1 MEEKRAVSSGGA
13 GARSS
18 KRQPARPHPIEVES
32 YRRIAAEIDLGQLPP
47 LSRALAARVVHATAE
62 PAYVDDLV
70 LDEAA
75 LRAGVAALERGAP
88 VVTDVEMTRAGLA
101 DPLRR
106 QAVSALSY
114 GGGPAVGDP
123 PGVEARADVAARRPS
138 ERSGLP
144 ETARQAAP
152 SGSPTRSASGMT
164 AALTGIGPGA
174 VVVVGCAPTALM
186 AVLEAAG
193 QGVRPAF
200 VVGVPVG
207 YVGAVEAK
215 AALRRTELPS
225 VSNRSRRGGSAV
237 AAAAVNALARLAGV
251 VPVATWDPWADE
263 ASRGL

>member
-1 MEEKRAVSSGGA
+1 MEERRAVSSGGA
-13 GARSS
+13 GARSA
-18 KRQPARPHPIEVES
+18 KRRPARPHPIEVES
-32 YRRIAAEIDLGQLPP
+32 YRRIAAEIDLGQLLP

-70 LDEAA
+70 LDEVA
-75 LRAGVAALERGAP
+75 LAAGVAALERGAP
-88 VVTDVEMTRAGLA
+88 IVTDVEMTRAGLA
-101 DPLRR
+101 ALLRP

-114 GGGPAVGDP
+114 GGGPSGGDRP
-123 PGVEARADVAARRPS
+123 DVKAPDNVAARTPS
-138 ERSGLP
+138 E
-144 ETARQAAP
+144 P
-152 SGSPTRSASGMT
+152 SGSLTRSASAMM
-164 AALTGIGPGA
+164 AALTGVGSGA

-193 QGVRPAF
+193 QGVCPAF

-215 AALRRTELPS
+215 AALRRSELPS

-251 VPVATWDPWADE
+251 VPVATCDPWADE
-263 ASRGL
+263 AGREL